1 MTENKNNR
9 IESRIARRKVKSKL
23 DLKKRVKGKP
33 SKQAKP
39 NSFLGT
45 LSYIA
50 SCSLKI
56 ILIFVLTIGF
66 LITGF
71 GSGMLAGYISTANPV
86 AVTDMRNFEE
96 NTVLLDKNGDMIA
109 ELSGSSHV
117 KREYISYDDI
127 QHTYIDDAFIA
138 IEDERFKSHPG
149 IDAKRIASSV
159 ISAIANGGT
168 PTHGGSSITQQTVKM
183 ISGADDIS
191 AQRKIQEWYSAIE
204 LEKTFSKEGIL
215 ELYLNLVPM
224 ANNIVGIGAAAQTY
238 FNKNAS
244 ELNLLESAFLAGIP
258 NQPAIYNPLTE
269 HGRRNGL
276 RRMRTILS
284 KMDELGIITPEEY
297 EESLNSELIFDFS
310 YVSKADTDIYNWFVE
325 YAINEVIA
333 DLITKSGYSPEMA
346 SLTVFNQSL
355 VIETTMD
362 PDVQSKLEE
371 VFKNPDLISKD
382 PSQIPD
388 SPESPQAGITVLEN
402 NLNDPGRIRGM
413 VGGFGEKKNNFI
425 FNRATSAKRQPASAI
440 KPLVVYGPALDL
452 DLISDATIFNDQAV
466 YLDPGNPEN
475 PYPENFYKDYLGNM
489 TLEKALVNSTNTIA
503 ADLFI
508 NTVTPELG
516 LTYLKMSGIN
526 RMDEQYP
533 STALGGLS
541 VGVSTLEMAGAY
553 SVLANEGIY
562 VEPTSYTRVLR
573 HDGTVLLDNIS
584 PPQTAVYNPSSAYVL
599 TKNLEKVAESS
610 GAKPDNIHA
619 AGKTGTS
626 EDAIDVWFCGYTP
639 YYTAAVWYGYDNIN
653 GRKIEIPEVDFNNA
667 SDIWN
672 ACMTKIH
679 FGLADKDFTRPVGI
693 TETLVCGDTG
703 LLATENCPNAF
714 IASLIDGSAANPLS
728 RCNSHAQTQPTT
740 TTEAT
745 TSQAIPTTP
754 IEPSEVQSTSTTTLE
769 PTESIEP
776 TKPTESFTDPPPIDP
791 EPEPNVPEPVT
802 PDPEP

>member
-1 MTENKNNR
+1 MTENKNKQLK
-9 IESRIARRKVKSKL
+9 SKIARRKAKSKL

-45 LSYIA
+45 LSYA
-50 SCSLKI
+50 TSRGLKI
-56 ILIFVLTIGF
+56 LLVFILSIGF

-86 AVTDMRNFEE
+86 AVSDMRNFEE
-96 NTVLLDKNGDMIA
+96 NTILLDKNGNKIA
-109 ELSGSSHV
+109 ELTGSSHAR
-117 KREYISYDDI
+117 REYVSYDDI

-224 ANNIVGIGAAAQTY
+224 ANNIVGIGAAAKTY
-238 FNKNAS
+238 FNKDAS

-269 HGRRNGL
+269 HGRRNSL

-284 KMDELGIITPEEY
+284 KMEELGVITEEEY
-297 EESLNSELIFDFS
+297 EESLNTELIFDFS
-310 YVSKADTDIYNWFVE
+310 YVSKTDTYIYNWFVE
-325 YAINEVIA
+325 YVINELMT

-355 VIETTMD
+355 IIETTMD
-362 PDVQSKLEE
+362 PDVQNKLEE
-371 VFKNPDLISKD
+371 VFKDPALISKD

-440 KPLVVYGPALDL
+440 KPLVVYGPALDSN
-452 DLISDATIFNDQAV
+452 LISDATIFNDKAV
-466 YLDPGNPEN
+466 YLDPGDPER
-475 PYPENFYKDYLGNM
+475 PYPENFYDSYLGNM
-489 TLEKALVNSTNTIA
+489 TLDDALINSTNTIA

-526 RMDEQYP
+526 RLDEQYP

-541 VGVSTLEMAGAY
+541 VGVSTLDMAGAY

-562 VEPTSYTRVLR
+562 AEPTSYTRVLR

-584 PPQTAVYNPSSAYVL
+584 PPQSAVYNPCSAYVL
-599 TKNLEKVAESS
+599 TKSLEKVAESCS
-610 GAKPDNIHA
+610 AKPKNMHA

-639 YYTAAVWYGYDNIN
+639 YYTAAVWYGYDNTN

-667 SDIWN
+667 ADIWR
-672 ACMTKIH
+672 ACMTEIH
-679 FGLADKDFTRPVGI
+679 SGLTDKDFTQPVGI
-693 TETLVCGDTG
+693 TETRVCGDTG

-714 IASLIDGSAANPLS
+714 TAYLIDGSAANPLS
-728 RCNSHAQTQPTT
+728 RCNLHAQGQSDIPDP
-740 TTEAT
+740 
-745 TSQAIPTTP
+745 AI
-754 IEPSEVQSTSTTTLE
+754 
-769 PTESIEP
+769 
-776 TKPTESFTDPPPIDP
+776 
-791 EPEPNVPEPVT
+791 